1 MDGKKNFLSLW
12 NPLERD
18 IDILVLWKTIEV
30 IF

>member
-18 IDILVLWKTIEV
+18 IDKLVLRKTIEV

>member
-18 IDILVLWKTIEV
+18 IGKLVLWKTIEV